1 MNLSKCMENLKA
13 DIGNGGIVEDSFAAI
28 CYVTMANTACRM
40 MKNASTQ
47 KEIADAKAYISLC
60 HTSGVDS
67 LVNITEI

>member
-13 DIGNGGIVEDSFAAI
+13 DLGNGGIAEDSFAAI

-40 MKNASTQ
+40 LNNGSTQ
-47 KEIADAKAYISLC
+47 KEIDDAKAYISLC

-67 LVNITEI
+67 LVNVTEI